1 MTSLNSGAM
10 CRRHPLC
17 YNRSMN
23 TTAPKNNR
31 NNKAPHAE
39 NRARRLAALFFIL
52 VFILLALCAA
62 AVFTVDPFF
71 HYHAP
76 LAGFPYIVDSQRY
89 QNPGMAA
96 RFSYDSAILGSSM
109 TDNFDTDDFRELLGR
124 DTIKLSSDGAYP
136 RDLAILMDVIF
147 NKRNPS
153 GKEQPVRELYIALDL
168 ITLTADSGETKFP
181 IPGYLYDRNPFND
194 LEYLLNRDV
203 LLDYVAMP
211 VVKRSPTDLS
221 FVYGMDWLIDEW
233 TGPEFVLRHFTPSP
247 PYLGDESPESR
258 AAGLVNATAE
268 NLRTNLLPYVEAHPE
283 TGFTFFFPPYS
294 ILYWYNMQ
302 HEDLLEARLE
312 QTRSAAEEL
321 LRYDN
326 VRIFYFQNEE
336 ALVADLNNYGDYTHY
351 VPKVCRWMTECFS
364 SGEKELRTDNLDA
377 ELKRTRDIV
386 LQYDFD
392 ALFAEYGVS
401 PGQD

>member
-1 MTSLNSGAM
+1 MTALISGAM
-10 CRRHPLC
+10 RRRRHPLC

-23 TTAPKNNR
+23 TTAPKDNR
-31 NNKAPHAE
+31 NNKAPRAE

-52 VFILLALCAA
+52 VFTLLALCAA

-109 TDNFDTDDFRELLGR
+109 TDNFDTDDFSELLGLK
-124 DTIKLSSDGAYP
+124 TVKLSSDGAYP
-136 RDLAILMDVIF
+136 RDLSVLLDVVF
-147 NKRNPS
+147 DEHSPS
-153 GKEQPVRELYIALDL
+153 RREQPVRELFIALDL
-168 ITLTADSGETKFP
+168 ITLTADPGETKFP

-203 LLDYVAMP
+203 ILDYVAMP
-211 VVKRSPTDLS
+211 VVKRAPTDLS

-233 TGPEFVLRHFTPSP
+233 TGPEFVLRHFSPSP
-247 PYLGDESPESR
+247 AYSGEESAESR
-258 AAGLVNATAE
+258 AAGLIHATAE
-268 NLRTNLLPYVEAHPE
+268 NLRANLLPYIEAHPE
-283 TGFTFFFPPYS
+283 TTFTFFFPPYS

-302 HEDLLEARLE
+302 REDLLEARLA
-312 QTRSAAEEL
+312 QTRAAAEVL
-321 LRYDN
+321 LSCPN

-336 ALVADLNNYGDYTHY
+336 KLVTDLDNYGDYTHY
-351 VPKVCRWMTECFS
+351 IPEVCRWMTECFA
-364 SGEKELRTDNLDA
+364 SGKKELSTGNLDA
-377 ELKRTRDIV
+377 ELERTRDIV
-386 LQYDFD
+386 LQFDFD
-392 ALFAEYGVS
+392 ALFAGYGVS
-401 PGQD
+401 FD